1 MGAGSDGGGA
11 SATGGWSENERQA
24 ALRAVADAVDR
35 LGHALSDVG
44 LPQAMRESASC
55 NLRSL
60 DRGLPNEP
68 LEELL
73 LSCEAYATVT
83 APAALATNDLE
94 QVRDEGQY
102 LLHDFQA
109 LASAGRGRN
118 FLANLGNT
126 LTGTQ
131 NVFLRSALGEPDV
144 QDALADLLDALSPLA
159 ALAGGETIARK
170 RLLPAG
176 KRLFIPVMVLGGAI
190 MLVIILLSSISFAT
204 GLTLLPG
211 GLELPVVS
219 NKSGAQSTATAVAQT
234 GRPTPTTASSAQA
247 TATPAAGPQPTA
259 TTAPG
264 SAPTATPPPGSPKFT
279 VSPTSLQVCFDSPAT
294 FTVSYTGGS
303 QPISWTASWSDHS
316 NIGLSPS
323 SGSLSPGRS
332 ANVTVSLLVDQGVT
346 GTITIAPSNGLGA
359 GTVTYDS
366 TNC

>member
-1 MGAGSDGGGA
+1 MGAGRDSGGV
-11 SATGGWSENERQA
+11 STTGGWSESERQA
-24 ALRAVADAVDR
+24 ALRDVADAVDR
-35 LGHALSDVG
+35 LGHALTDVG

-83 APAALATNDLE
+83 APAALATNDLA

-102 LLHDFQA
+102 LLHDLQA
-109 LASAGRGRN
+109 LAGAGRGRN

-144 QDALADLLDALSPLA
+144 QDALADLIDALSPLA
-159 ALAGGETIARK
+159 ALAGGETITRK

-176 KRLFIPVMVLGGAI
+176 KRLFIPVVVLGGAI

-204 GLTLLPG
+204 GLTLLPS
-211 GLELPVVS
+211 GLELPIGS
-219 NKSGAQSTATAVAQT
+219 NKSGAQSTATAVAQS
-234 GRPTPTTASSAQA
+234 GRPTPTTASARA

-264 SAPTATPPPGSPKFT
+264 SAPTATPPPSSPKFT
-279 VSPTSLQVCFDSPAT
+279 VSPTSLQACFDAPAT
-294 FTVSYTGGS
+294 LTISYAGGS
-303 QPISWTASWSDHS
+303 QPTSWTASWSDHA

-346 GTITIAPSNGLGA
+346 GTITITPSNGLGA

-366 TNC
+366 SNC